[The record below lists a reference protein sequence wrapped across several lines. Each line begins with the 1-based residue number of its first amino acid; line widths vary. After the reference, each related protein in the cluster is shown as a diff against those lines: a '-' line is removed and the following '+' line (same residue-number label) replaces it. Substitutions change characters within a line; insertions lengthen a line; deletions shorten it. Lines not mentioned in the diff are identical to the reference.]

1 MKKEIEAFV
10 NAANEQELEAAWN
23 NLSAEEQRIFEQL
36 MEEDSP
42 EDALAFFAQLYDD
55 TPKEQAS
62 AMQQRERKRERLA
75 ASRCFF
81 CCSPFGVDCAPC
93 SSPAAA
99 RSPRSSSSQ
108 VTPNTS
114 AMTGISARSGAPS
127 SRSQRE
133 TDLSDTFNR
142 SASSF
147 CVMPFARRRAARK
160 LPIVFFS
167 IKVTS
172 FWSLDGSILPP
183 RQRECHPA
191 ERDCLSRREN
201 FTPPRPISAA
211 PSRRAAVRAPR

>member
-1 MKKEIEAFV
+1 MARSAALSCTVSTVAAATKNTAPRKKPSSARSRALLHAIATRKP
-10 NAANEQELEAAWN
+10 AA
-23 NLSAEEQRIFEQL
+23 
-36 MEEDSP
+36 
-42 EDALAFFAQLYDD
+42 
-55 TPKEQAS
+55 AS
-62 AMQQRERKRERLA
+62 ASAIQQRERKRERLA

-133 TDLSDTFNR
+133 TDLSDTFSR

-147 CVMPFARRRAARK
+147 CVMPLARRRAARK

-167 IKVTS
+167 IKATS

-183 RQRECHPA
+183 RQRECHPT
-191 ERDCLSRREN
+191 ERDCLSPCEN
-201 FTPPRPISAA
+201 LTPPRPISAA
-211 PSRRAAVRAPR
+211 PSRRAAARAPR

>member
-1 MKKEIEAFV
+1 MARSAALSCTVSTAAAATKNTAPRKKPSSARSRALLHAIATRKP
-10 NAANEQELEAAWN
+10 AA
-23 NLSAEEQRIFEQL
+23 
-36 MEEDSP
+36 
-42 EDALAFFAQLYDD
+42 
-55 TPKEQAS
+55 AS
-62 AMQQRERKRERLA
+62 ASAIQQRERKRERLA

-93 SSPAAA
+93 SSPVAA

-133 TDLSDTFNR
+133 TDLSDTFSR

-167 IKVTS
+167 IKATS

-183 RQRECHPA
+183 RQRECHPT
-191 ERDCLSRREN
+191 ERDCLSPCEN

>member
-1 MKKEIEAFV
+1 MARSAALSCTVSTAAAATKNTAPRKKPS
-10 NAANEQELEAAWN
+10 
-23 NLSAEEQRIFEQL
+23 SAR
-36 MEEDSP
+36 SS
-42 EDALAFFAQLYDD
+42 ALLKAIA
-55 TPKEQAS
+55 TRKPPKEQAS

-133 TDLSDTFNR
+133 TDLSDTFSR

-147 CVMPFARRRAARK
+147 CVMPLARRRAARK

-167 IKVTS
+167 IKATS

-183 RQRECHPA
+183 RQRECHPT
-191 ERDCLSRREN
+191 ERDCLSPCEN
-201 FTPPRPISAA
+201 FTPPRPILAA
-211 PSRRAAVRAPR
+211 PSRREAVRAPR